1 MEKTQNIRYEFY
13 SYEAGPT
20 GTFNTTLVFENPAS
34 LKFVLCGN
42 GGLGDEAIINNI
54 YRLNALNT
62 FISGVA
68 KNPYELVLNNNL
80 NEVDKT
86 VYTIRINNP
95 TINTIIL
102 KVIVKYLVK

>member
-1 MEKTQNIRYEFY
+1 MEKNKNIRYEFY

-34 LKFVLCGN
+34 LKFVLVGN
-42 GGLGDEAIINNI
+42 GGLADQAIINNV
-54 YRLNALNT
+54 YRLDPLNNFVT
-62 FISGVA
+62 GLA
-68 KNPYELVLNNNL
+68 KNPYELILNNNI
-80 NEVDKT
+80 NEIDKT

-102 KVIVKYLVK
+102 KVIVKYLIP